1 MYESCTK
8 KEGKMNK
15 NMVIVFFLV
24 VLAAAGYYCYEQGYF
39 NAEVVQVENA
49 LVAICD
55 PAQED
60 CSDIEEDLAV

>member
-1 MYESCTK
+1 
-8 KEGKMNK
+8 MNK

-39 NAEVVQVENA
+39 NSEIAQVEQA
-49 LVAICD
+49 LVDICD

-60 CSDIEEDLAV
+60 CSAIEEDLAV